1 MKKNLMFVLCFM
13 LALLSFIFDGRV
25 NAMPNSIS
33 GLKAVKTLNYN
44 GYDQMLYKTYNGGVA
59 FCASFHVQGVG
70 SSCSLSSVQYSKKT
84 QAGLAAIVKKY
95 NSSPS
100 ERNYY
105 YAELATNEF
114 LYYYETKNT
123 VNRISSTRNV
133 RNTSG
138 VKDFYDVAV
147 KAYNDAK
154 FNYEIGLTTDSG
166 KLTFKLDGDNYV
178 SNKVVVSKVTDYRV
192 SVEGATGVE
201 IFNKK
206 DNTFYVKVPSSSVVE
221 GGKTTI
227 KLTVSGSKSISLT
240 QKYNCGNGK
249 QDIVINKILEKTI
262 SDSKNLS
269 GEITKEKKIT
279 KLKISKQD
287 ITTKQE
293 LAGAT
298 LVLKDVNGN
307 EVDKWVSSSS
317 VHYIEGLN
325 PGKYYLTEI
334 IAPSGY
340 KLSEDTIEFTLE
352 ADNSIKEVVM
362 YNTHESKYKVKI
374 SKQDITTKQ
383 ELAGATLVLKDA
395 KGNEIDRWV
404 STNTPHYL
412 ELEKG
417 EYVLTE
423 IQAPSGYDLS
433 YEVIKFTVG
442 DNSEIETAI
451 VMYNSKTPDTADKNM
466 IFLLSIMGIAISG
479 TLFAAYKLKHKVRI
493 K

>member
-13 LALLSFIFDGRV
+13 LVLLSFIFDGRV

-33 GLKAVKTLNYN
+33 GLRAVKTLNYN

-70 SSCSLSSVQYSKKT
+70 SSCSLSSVQYSQKT

-123 VNRISSTRNV
+123 VNRISSTRDV

-154 FNYEIGLTTDSG
+154 SNYEIGLTTDSG

-192 SVEGATGVE
+192 SVKGATGVE

-279 KLKISKQD
+279 KL
-287 ITTKQE
+287 
-293 LAGAT
+293 
-298 LVLKDVNGN
+298 
-307 EVDKWVSSSS
+307 
-317 VHYIEGLN
+317 
-325 PGKYYLTEI
+325 
-334 IAPSGY
+334 
-340 KLSEDTIEFTLE
+340 
-352 ADNSIKEVVM
+352 
-362 YNTHESKYKVKI
+362 KI

-479 TLFAAYKLKHKVRI
+479 TLFATYKLKHKVRI